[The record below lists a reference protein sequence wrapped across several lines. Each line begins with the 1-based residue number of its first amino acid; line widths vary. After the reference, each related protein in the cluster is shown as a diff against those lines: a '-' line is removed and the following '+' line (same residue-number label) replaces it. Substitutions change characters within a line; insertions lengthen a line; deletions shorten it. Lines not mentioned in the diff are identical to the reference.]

1 MKTMNKS
8 RLSDQKKLK
17 VLCDLACENIEE
29 LFDYFDLEY
38 KDKGKMYSMSC
49 PIHGGDNDSAL
60 NIYYV
65 GDENYDDYKG
75 NWKCRTHGCEKCFRG
90 SLVGFIRG
98 IISHRKYKW
107 YKQGDKTATFKEA
120 VTFLE
125 KFVNKDMK
133 DIKITNINRDKSN
146 FTNAINHIK
155 ENQPVDIP
163 KVTRSSVRKALSIP
177 AEYFIQR
184 GYTKEILDR
193 YDVGLCNIAGKPMC
207 NRAVAPIYDIT
218 GDNMVGCTGR
228 SIYEACPKCGAY
240 HNPNND
246 CPNPEIRWAYSK
258 WKHSTDF
265 KSQNNLYNYWEGFAK
280 EHIQST
286 SIAIVVESP
295 GNVWRL
301 EENGIHNS
309 VAIFGSS
316 MSDRQKIIL
325 DSSGAMAIIVL
336 TDSDEA
342 GRKAAQ
348 DIKNKCQNTYR
359 VFIPTI
365 SKGDVAEMTSEEID
379 IEIKQYIKEVI

>member
-1 MKTMNKS
+1 M
-8 RLSDQKKLK
+8 
-17 VLCDLACENIEE
+17 
-29 LFDYFDLEY
+29 
-38 KDKGKMYSMSC
+38 
-49 PIHGGDNDSAL
+49 
-60 NIYYV
+60 
-65 GDENYDDYKG
+65 
-75 NWKCRTHGCEKCFRG
+75 
-90 SLVGFIRG
+90 
-98 IISHRKYKW
+98 
-107 YKQGDKTATFKEA
+107 
-120 VTFLE
+120 
-125 KFVNKDMK
+125 
-133 DIKITNINRDKSN
+133 
-146 FTNAINHIK
+146 
-155 ENQPVDIP
+155 
-163 KVTRSSVRKALSIP
+163 
-177 AEYFIQR
+177 
-184 GYTKEILDR
+184 DR
-193 YDVGLCNIAGKPMC
+193 YDVGLCDIAGKPMC

-246 CPNPEIRWAYSK
+246 CPNAEIRWAYSK

-286 SIAIVVESP
+286 SVAIVVESP